1 MTDIGLIKA
10 SQKGGGGRGVNALT
24 PAISPINNGWI

>member
-10 SQKGGGGRGVNALT
+10 SQKGGGVGGGECFN
-24 PAISPINNGWI
+24 PSYISNQ